1 MFKAA
6 VVALSDEE
14 RDENYLYKRNLSL
27 LGSQCSLIFI
37 FIFWGHFALFAYVI
51 SLVFIFV
58 EHRGLT
64 IFLCSSLSPCYCSF
78 NLVVTFHHSMLHWAI
93 VATL

>member
-1 MFKAA
+1 M
-6 VVALSDEE
+6 ETICI
-14 RDENYLYKRNLSL
+14 KRTYPSWAHNVPCFFF
-27 LGSQCSLIFI
+27 G
-37 FIFWGHFALFAYVI
+37 GHFALFAYVI

-78 NLVVTFHHSMLHWAI
+78 NLVVTFHHSLLHWAI